1 MRDSLQCLWKIYLR
15 YPITALKGGAMNLF
29 NVLRNCNNLLSSK
42 FFLVKYEFIT
52 IIVFSFFSFFSSFS
66 FFALFFCFLFRTF
79 RISLNIG
86 SAIRTKLPFCG
97 EHFMATWTLNLP
109 FLSTRWTKK
118 RIRGNHLSTKIAYG
132 IILIML
138 IAIFHSCNF
147 V

>member
-1 MRDSLQCLWKIYLR
+1 MGDILQRIRKNYLL
-15 YPITALKGGAMNLF
+15 YPITALKGGARNMF
-29 NVLRNCNNLLSSK
+29 NGLGNCNDLLSSI

-52 IIVFSFFSFFSSFS
+52 IIVFSFFY

-79 RISLNIG
+79 KISLNIG

-118 RIRGNHLSTKIAYG
+118 RIRGNHLSTKITYSV
-132 IILIML
+132 ILIML
-138 IAIFHSCNF
+138 IVIFRSSNF
-147 V
+147 VKYFIN